1 TVYASAHYA
10 TPTAYYGYH
19 PPTTVA
25 VYGSSC
31 YNCTSGWGAA
41 GAAVAGAVVG
51 ATVATAVANSNNAAA
66 ANNAYAQGY
75 NAGATTANTAN
86 ANAAAANA
94 NAAAANANAA
104 AANANAAAANA
115 NAAAANANA
124 AAVTRSTTNYTVGQM
139 TAVLPAGCITPN
151 VNGQAYYLCGNT
163 WFSAAYGA
171 NGVYYTVVPTP

>member
-1 TVYASAHYA
+1 
-10 TPTAYYGYH
+10 
-19 PPTTVA
+19 
-25 VYGSSC
+25 
-31 YNCTSGWGAA
+31 
-41 GAAVAGAVVG
+41 
-51 ATVATAVANSNNAAA
+51 VANSNNAAA

-75 NAGATTANTAN
+75 NAAATTANAN
-86 ANAAAANA
+86 V
-94 NAAAANANAA
+94 A

-124 AAVTRSTTNYTVGQM
+124 AAVAGYYTVGQM

-171 NGVYYTVVPTP
+171 NGVYYRVVTAP